1 MFSLAE
7 GGGKLEAVAAGFQTV
22 AKPLARVGHTATFPF
37 SVICL
42 RDVVQVTGDL
52 LSVPSRPP
60 WPLAEHAPSLPV
72 SMAFHETFTERACS
86 RGDRLGVGGQQRGP
100 QDASPRV

>member
-22 AKPLARVGHTATFPF
+22 AKPLAQVGHTATFPF

-86 RGDRLGVGGQQRGP
+86 CGDCLGVGGQQRGP